1 MLRIVPSWAC
11 YPCSV
16 SARIAAIGVSHWHSL
31 YDSAYLRH
39 LAAIPD
45 TKLVALQDTSATI
58 AAQRAAELGGPAVYT
73 DYRRMLTDVKPD
85 FVIALGRHSSM
96 AETALYLLDQGYPFL
111 MEKPMGVD
119 ADEVRRV
126 ADRAAARNAFVA
138 VPLGQR
144 YQPFVAR
151 ARAHSAEARFG
162 PLSHI
167 YFRLNRPTSARYVA
181 WDAPWMLD
189 PRDAGGGCLR
199 NLGSHGLD
207 LFTFLTGEDAQ
218 VTGAQISARALD
230 RAVEDYASVLLRS
243 ASGVLG
249 TIEVGNTF
257 PRAGTDGELKIA
269 WRDAILTLKD
279 DTIRLTTAAG
289 EESTSGAPAEPL
301 ALTALRD
308 ALDHWRRGQ
317 RPPISVHDCLRAVRL
332 IDQAYALARR
342 PRG

>member
-1 MLRIVPSWAC
+1 
-11 YPCSV
+11 V

-45 TKLVALQDTSATI
+45 TKLVALQDTSAAI
-58 AAQRAAELGGPAVYT
+58 AAQRAAELGDPAVYT

-189 PRDAGGGCLR
+189 PRDAGGGSLR

>member
-126 ADRAAARNAFVA
+126 ADKAAARRAFVA

-144 YQPFVAR
+144 YQPSRPEPGSCSRRSGSVRSRTSTCARIGPRRRAIPPGTPPGCSTR
-151 ARAHSAEARFG
+151 AR
-162 PLSHI
+162 P
-167 YFRLNRPTSARYVA
+167 
-181 WDAPWMLD
+181 
-189 PRDAGGGCLR
+189 
-199 NLGSHGLD
+199 
-207 LFTFLTGEDAQ
+207 
-218 VTGAQISARALD
+218 
-230 RAVEDYASVLLRS
+230 
-243 ASGVLG
+243 
-249 TIEVGNTF
+249 
-257 PRAGTDGELKIA
+257 
-269 WRDAILTLKD
+269 
-279 DTIRLTTAAG
+279 AA
-289 EESTSGAPAEPL
+289 AAC
-301 ALTALRD
+301 A
-308 ALDHWRRGQ
+308 
-317 RPPISVHDCLRAVRL
+317 ISVRTAWISSCS
-332 IDQAYALARR
+332 
-342 PRG
+342 